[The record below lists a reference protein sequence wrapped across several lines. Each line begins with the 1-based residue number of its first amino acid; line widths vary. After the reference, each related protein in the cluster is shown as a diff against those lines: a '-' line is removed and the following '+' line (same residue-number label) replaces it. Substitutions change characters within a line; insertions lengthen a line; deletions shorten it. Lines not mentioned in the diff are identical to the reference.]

1 MYSVWSRGIPI
12 FCKKIN
18 IICKC
23 CYMLCKCIVY
33 TLVRSLT
40 LVAKPFL
47 VWVWACIFFGG
58 VGGGEF
64 RCYYLTILERLRDSG
79 LYM

>member
-1 MYSVWSRGIPI
+1 MHSIYIGQVFDIGGKTIFGMGVGMY
-12 FCKKIN
+12 
-18 IICKC
+18 
-23 CYMLCKCIVY
+23 
-33 TLVRSLT
+33 
-40 LVAKPFL
+40 
-47 VWVWACIFFGG
+47 FFWG